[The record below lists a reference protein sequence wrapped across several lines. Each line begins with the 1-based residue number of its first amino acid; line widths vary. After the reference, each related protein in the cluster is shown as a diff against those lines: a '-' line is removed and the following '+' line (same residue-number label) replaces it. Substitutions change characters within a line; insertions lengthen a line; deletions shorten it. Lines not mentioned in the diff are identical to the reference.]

1 MFKTMSMCR
10 PIKKEK
16 KINEEIC
23 VCTDREHRF
32 LTRNYHLKSC

>member
-16 KINEEIC
+16 INEEIC
-23 VCTDREHRF
+23 VCTDREHKF
-32 LTRNYHLKSC
+32 LTRNYHIKSC

>member
-16 KINEEIC
+16 KMKKFVFALIENTNFSLEI
-23 VCTDREHRF
+23 TI
-32 LTRNYHLKSC
+32 

>member
-16 KINEEIC
+16 INEEFVFALIEN
-23 VCTDREHRF
+23 TNFSLEI
-32 LTRNYHLKSC
+32 TI